1 VRVGKLVQDYLSVQE
16 MQLLG
21 ADAMNDAIEMYVDKE
36 DTHAIS
42 KYDLISPSLHRSY
55 IILKFRQAVRK
66 TVA

>member
-1 VRVGKLVQDYLSVQE
+1 MGKLVQDYLSVQE

-42 KYDLISPSLHRSY
+42 KYELISRSLQMTY
-55 IILKFRQAVRK
+55 VIVKFRKTVRK